1 MSEDTAVTKRTESH
15 VISDNTGVRDSS
27 LMTPEQQIAYNFI
40 LEGKNVFLT
49 GPGGTGKSYFID
61 QLRRRLPEEWPKCKI
76 GVTALTGCAAILLGH
91 GAKTIH
97 SWAGIGLGKGTV
109 SEIVLSIKK
118 NRKATSNWL
127 TTRLLIIDEISMMSA
142 ELFDKLNEV
151 AQKVRRSSAPFGG
164 LQLLLCGDF
173 YQLPPVIDSVPGS
186 AVKPEIF
193 AFEAASWSSV
203 VNEKVVLTLVHRQKD
218 SVFREL
224 LERVRCGTITPEDAD
239 LLRSRK
245 GLDWSTNA
253 IKPTLLFPVRSR
265 VDAINNA
272 NLKALTGESIIWKAK
287 TIFTAPGGGAGD
299 TSVATKFPKEE
310 LDKIVTFYDKDAPY
324 DETLE
329 LRLGAQVMLIT
340 NLSLD
345 TGLVNG
351 SRGVVVGFNTSG
363 PEPLPIVQ
371 FINGRNEVITRNSW
385 VIDDNDNTLKYINR
399 SQIPLRLAYAVTIHK
414 VQGATL
420 DCALIDIGKTTFE
433 FGQAYVALSRVKSL
447 DALYIYD
454 FNESAIRAHPKV
466 KEFYGL

>member
-1 MSEDTAVTKRTESH
+1 MELTT
-15 VISDNTGVRDSS
+15 
-27 LMTPEQQIAYNFI
+27 EQQTAYNYI

-61 QLRRRLPEEWPKCKI
+61 QLRRRLPEEWPDAKTRKI

-97 SWAGIGLGKGTV
+97 SWAGIGFGKGTV
-109 SEIVLSIKK
+109 TEIVANIKK
-118 NRKATSNWL
+118 SRKATTNWL

-142 ELFDKLNEV
+142 ELFDKLNQV
-151 AQKVRRSSAPFGG
+151 AQKIRHSAAPFGG

-173 YQLPPVIDSVPGS
+173 YQLPPVID
-186 AVKPEIF
+186 AVGGTNTSSSKIF
-193 AFEAASWSSV
+193 AFEAESWSSV
-203 VNEKVVLTLVHRQKD
+203 VNEKVVLTIVHRQKD
-218 SVFREL
+218 DIFKQL

-239 LLRSRK
+239 LLRTRK
-245 GLDWSTNA
+245 GLDWSENT
-253 IKPTLLFPVRSR
+253 IKPTLLFPIRSR

-287 TIFTAPGGGAGD
+287 TIFTATGGAG
-299 TSVATKFPKEE
+299 TSIATPDRPLEE
-310 LDKIVTFYDKDAPY
+310 VEKIIAYYDKDAPY
-324 DETLE
+324 DDTLE
-329 LRLGAQVMLIT
+329 LRNGAQVMLIT

-351 SRGVVVGFNTSG
+351 SRGIVVGFNTAG
-363 PEPLPIVQ
+363 PEPLPIVE
-371 FINGRNEVITRNSW
+371 FLNGRREIITRNSW
-385 VIDDNDNTLKYINR
+385 AIDDTNINR

-420 DCALIDIGKTTFE
+420 DCALIDIGRTTFE
-433 FGQAYVALSRVKSL
+433 YGQAYVALSRVKSL

-454 FNESAIRAHPKV
+454 FNEAAIRAHPKV
-466 KEFYGL
+466 KEFYEI